1 MRYSVSCIGLVLLG
15 VGLAVPAGAQPVHP
29 SAVRPPSLNM
39 QYHRAQKAWQ
49 SGTSL
54 LEAKAR
60 VDRVLEEMPDDAE
73 ALKLRAQVLLSMDRP
88 REAMIDARRAVA
100 LTPEDGEAYLIL
112 CKAARV
118 GGDDAEARRALA
130 GAAKLRLE
138 DAGIHLQFSWHA
150 MQLDALD
157 QAEAFARIAL
167 NQGPQE
173 PGAYY
178 QLARVFVLQNQ
189 PDAAAT
195 ILVRGLE
202 QSLVVP
208 ASIRDETLLAP
219 LLAHPLLA
227 PYAE

>member
-1 MRYSVSCIGLVLLG
+1 MRFVVRWISFIVLI
-15 VGLAVPAGAQPVHP
+15 VGLAAPAGAQAVHP
-29 SAVRPPSLNM
+29 SAVRPPGLNS

-60 VDRVLEEMPDDAE
+60 VDRVLEAMPDDAE

-88 REAMIDARRAVA
+88 REAILDARRVVA
-100 LTPEDGEAYLIL
+100 LTPDDGEAYLIL

-118 GGDDAEARRALA
+118 SGADEEARRAIA
-130 GAAKLRLE
+130 GAAKRVFD
-138 DAGIHLQFSWHA
+138 DASIHMQLSWYA
-150 MQLDALD
+150 MQLGELD

-173 PGAYY
+173 PAAYY
-178 QLARVFVLQNQ
+178 QLARVFALQGQ

-195 ILVRGLE
+195 ILARGFE
-202 QSLVVP
+202 QSLLDP
-208 ASIRDETLLAP
+208 AFIRSEALLAP
-219 LLAHPLLA
+219 LLVHPALTRFV
-227 PYAE
+227 E